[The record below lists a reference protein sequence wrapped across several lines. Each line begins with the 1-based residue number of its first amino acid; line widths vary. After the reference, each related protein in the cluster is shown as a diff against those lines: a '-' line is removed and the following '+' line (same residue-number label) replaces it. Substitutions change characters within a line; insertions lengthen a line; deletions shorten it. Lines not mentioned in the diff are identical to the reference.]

1 MWVKTVYPASGDFMQ
16 RLSSILWAVVLSV
29 VFVSNA
35 VAQIF
40 EIANAGTMAPHG
52 GNGESSAPAISSDG
66 SRIAFV
72 LDATNLI

>member
-1 MWVKTVYPASGDFMQ
+1 MDNNGDIPVCGDFMR
-16 RLSSILWAVVLSV
+16 RLTEVIFILLLSA